1 MRFFV
6 LVVLFFLC
14 FLSFSQELT
23 DEPKASEI
31 PIDSLYRE
39 DQIYAG
45 LQFCFLNNRPAGVS
59 NENISLGFNFGF
71 LRDFPINKA
80 RTIAIAPGVGYAF
93 KNYNTTIVTNL
104 VKNQIEYSF
113 SKDGD
118 KNFIRVQHIEFPL
131 ELRWR
136 NSTTQSH
143 KFTRIYGGVKMSY
156 VFYDRSYFSN
166 QFITYELT
174 YNREFR
180 RWTCSVFTTIG
191 WNTWNLYFSYGLQP
205 LYETTYTPLKKL
217 NALEFGLMF
226 YIL

>member
-1 MRFFV
+1 MRFSFV
-6 LVVLFFLC
+6 FFSVLLAFS
-14 FLSFSQELT
+14 SFSQELNIK
-23 DEPKASEI
+23 EQGFKVPV
-31 PIDSLYRE
+31 DSLYRE
-39 DQIYAG
+39 DQLYAG
-45 LQFCFLNNRPAGVS
+45 LQFCFLNNRPQGVT

-80 RTIAIAPGVGYAF
+80 RTWAIAPGVGYAF

-113 SKDGD
+113 SEFGD
-118 KNFIRVQHIEFPL
+118 KNFIRVQHLDFPL
-131 ELRWR
+131 EIRWR
-136 NSTTQSH
+136 TSSPETH
-143 KFTRIYGGVKMSY
+143 KFTRVYGGVKMSY

-166 QFITYELT
+166 SFITYELR

-180 RWTCSVFTTIG
+180 RWTYSVFTTIG
-191 WNTWNLYFSYGLQP
+191 WNTWNLYFSYNLVP
-205 LYETTYTPLKKL
+205 LYDTTFIPLQKL